1 MLKKTNRR
9 ISNGGFTLIEILIVV
24 AIIGI
29 LASIALVGLG
39 GTRSKAR
46 DAKRIAEV
54 RQIQSALELYFNR
67 CGWYPGPADCG
78 ATPPLLTTADD
89 LAEWQ
94 GMAAILNDPDIG
106 VTNVPDTDPSGGFYF
121 YGSPAGGLSYVLGAT
136 LEGDN
141 QSLREDV
148 DGDINGVSCGAADNT
163 DRAYC
168 VQF

>member
-1 MLKKTNRR
+1 MRSKK
-9 ISNGGFTLIEILIVV
+9 GFTLIEILIVV

-39 GTRSKAR
+39 GTRVKAR

-78 ATPPLLTTADD
+78 AAAPAADTVVNDGAGWTAF
-89 LAEWQ
+89 A
-94 GMAAILNDPDIG
+94 GILNDTDLG
-106 VTNVPDTDPSGGFYF
+106 VTNVPTTDPSAGFYR
-121 YGSPAGGLSYVLGAT
+121 YGSPVGGLSYVLGAL
-136 LEGDN
+136 LESDN
-141 QSLREDV
+141 QSLRQDA
-148 DGDINGVSCGAADNT
+148 DGTINGIACD
-163 DRAYC
+163 DPAYC